1 MTSGRSQASTG
12 EILRRNVRSAK
23 GALRCAQDDN
33 VPARRLGFVL
43 LSSAVLALIFAGG
56 CGKKE
61 PDTKEL
67 RAITHELVAASQKV
81 AGRKSEIAIRPEM
94 GTSEGG
100 QRSHLIADNIY
111 ITLADSAQKT
121 ALEQALEDV
130 ARRYHLARTGN
141 SSAGGVLRFDYELDG
156 RRTHTIHIVTPV
168 AARPGQPQTP
178 TSPGGSARLAIII
191 DDLGYDGSAVDAV
204 LALPVPLTVAVL
216 PHHSRSSEI
225 AEEAHRR
232 GDQVILHLPMQS
244 ASDGEENG
252 AAAESVELRVGMTPQ
267 EVEQA
272 LDGMLETVPH
282 AAGANNHQGSRATA
296 DPGLMDAVMRALARR
311 GMFFI
316 DSRTTVQTV
325 AYDTAE
331 RDGVR
336 AAFRKVFLDDT
347 PTREAILRQLELAA
361 RDAKRLGW
369 AIAIGHPHP
378 ATIAA
383 LGEGLPRLE
392 ASGIRLV
399 FASDLA
405 H

>member
-1 MTSGRSQASTG
+1 MTTSLLHLESSSSRLPSRILAFLLVSVAAFAS
-12 EILRRNVRSAK
+12 V
-23 GALRCAQDDN
+23 
-33 VPARRLGFVL
+33 
-43 LSSAVLALIFAGG
+43 FAGG
-56 CGKKE
+56 CGKKG

-67 RAITHELVAASQKV
+67 RAITHELVAAAQK
-81 AGRKSEIAIRPEM
+81 ATGRRSEIAIRPEM
-94 GTSEGG
+94 SAADGG
-100 QRSHLIADNIY
+100 PRSRLVADNIY
-111 ITLADSAQKT
+111 ITVADPAQKR
-121 ALEQALEDV
+121 ALEQALDDV
-130 ARRYHLARTGN
+130 ARRHHLSRTGN
-141 SSAGGVLRFDYELDG
+141 SSSGGVLRFDYEQEG

-168 AARPGQPQTP
+168 AARAARLQTP
-178 TSPGGSARLAIII
+178 TSAGGARLAIII
-191 DDLGYDGSAVDAV
+191 DDLGYDGGAADAV
-204 LALPVPLTVAVL
+204 LALPVPLTLAVL
-216 PHHSRSSEI
+216 PHHPRSSEI

-244 ASDGEENG
+244 EGDGEGSGSG
-252 AAAESVELRVGMTPQ
+252 AVSESVELRVGMTSQ

-272 LDGMLETVPH
+272 VDGMLETVPH

-331 RDGVR
+331 REGVR

-347 PTREAILRQLELAA
+347 PAREAILRQLDLAA
-361 RDAKRLGW
+361 RDAKRLGS

-392 ASGIRLV
+392 ASGIRFV
-399 FASDLA
+399 FASDLV